1 MLFDKDT
8 VECGWLINPVSF
20 GKTIALLNIALKTE
34 GLSEYVKEEIK
45 DHVDEL
51 DNLRCNA
58 YLKVI

>member
-20 GKTIALLNIALKTE
+20 GKTIGLLNIALETE
-34 GLSEYVKEEIK
+34 GLSEYVKVEIK
-45 DHVDEL
+45 NLVDEL